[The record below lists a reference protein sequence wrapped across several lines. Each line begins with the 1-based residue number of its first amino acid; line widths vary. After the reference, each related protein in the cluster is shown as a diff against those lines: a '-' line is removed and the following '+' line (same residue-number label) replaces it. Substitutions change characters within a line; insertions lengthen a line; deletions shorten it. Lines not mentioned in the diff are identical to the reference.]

1 MRAKLKYRIIEDV
14 TNLTKMQAGIWEQT
28 MINQYGLGKRGGSL
42 LNKINSITPKYW
54 GKYGIK

>member
-1 MRAKLKYRIIEDV
+1 
-14 TNLTKMQAGIWEQT
+14 MQAGIWEQT